1 MFLTTWEFCC
11 IPVKKLLPHLSAKQT
26 VRVAISAQVQLAFVI
41 LSLTMVACSIE
52 SPTSTSGNPTFM
64 PLPGSVFFPK
74 QELVNGEWIRMTGEV
89 TGELVEVN
97 GCLRLNASYDDTSY
111 LIVWPPSYALNASD
125 DLIQIR
131 DEAGQVVAHVGDV
144 VHMGGGEKMSL
155 EGIAGVNEQLLQEIP
170 SECSGPY
177 WMSGGIISNPVEKS
191 E

>member
-1 MFLTTWEFCC
+1 MFFTTWEFCR
-11 IPVKKLLPHLSAKQT
+11 IPVKKLLPHLSAKI
-26 VRVAISAQVQLAFVI
+26 VRVAISVQVQLVFII
-41 LSLTMVACSIE
+41 LSLAMTACSIE
-52 SPTSTSGNPTFM
+52 PPTSTSGDPAFT
-64 PLPGSVFFPK
+64 PLPGSIFFPK

-97 GCLRLNASYDDTSY
+97 GCLRLNSSHDDASY
-111 LIVWPPSYALNASD
+111 LIVWPPSYALDASD

-131 DEAGQVVAHVGDV
+131 DEAGQVVAHVGEV
-144 VHMGGGEKMSL
+144 VHMGGGEEMSL

-177 WMSGGIISNPVEKS
+177 WMSGGIISSPAGKS